1 MKKFLILVGL
11 VCIAGIVNG
20 DDVKSVIEK
29 VQIGTDAGKALT
41 DVMVT
46 ANKTLT
52 FISQF
57 ATKICPFLG
66 AIFH

>member
-46 ANKTLT
+46 ANKTLA